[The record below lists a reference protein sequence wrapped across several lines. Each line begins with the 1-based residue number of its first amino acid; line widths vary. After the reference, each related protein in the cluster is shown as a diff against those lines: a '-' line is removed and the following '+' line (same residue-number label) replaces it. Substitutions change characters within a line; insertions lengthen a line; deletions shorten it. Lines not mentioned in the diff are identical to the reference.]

1 MPPEPATTTPRGG
14 TWYGACPR
22 CKRPLELTSGRDAT
36 GRVVSVRCRHCP
48 PAQTFTFP
56 QEDR

>member
-22 CKRPLELTSGRDAT
+22 CKQPLELTSGRDGT
-36 GRVVSVRCRHCP
+36 GRVVRARCRRCP
-48 PAQTFTFP
+48 TPTRSPAR